1 MTWFAKSC
9 FRVFFILRELIEA
22 NEITVHS
29 KVKDHV
35 QNCNGNILCKG
46 NPSANILQNFMFDV
60 HAALSHIK
68 STQVSNQFNSPLGEL
83 WFEAFLRDIGLQ
95 EGNWIREDLFTHVF
109 IVMLIK
115 VPSILKTKNESFI
128 HEFLMKADSCFL

>member
-1 MTWFAKSC
+1 
-9 FRVFFILRELIEA
+9 
-22 NEITVHS
+22 
-29 KVKDHV
+29 
-35 QNCNGNILCKG
+35 
-46 NPSANILQNFMFDV
+46 MFDV